1 MINSLLEGKRMEAYA
16 EHRTEDMHHCH
27 LCERIAY
34 KKLAGKKIGGKWI
47 CIDCLKKLKE
57 ILDTLDEWEEE
68 IAMGEEM
75 EEQLDDNLGL

>member
-1 MINSLLEGKRMEAYA
+1 MNSLLEGKRMEAYA
-16 EHRTEDMHHCH
+16 EHRTEDMNHCH

-34 KKLAGKKIGGKWI
+34 KKLAGKEIGKKWI
-47 CIDCLKKLKE
+47 CIDCLKKMKE
-57 ILDTLDEWEEE
+57 ILDTIDEWEEE